1 MKLRTSYFDTA
12 ILKKNI
18 TRFAPAWGLYSAF
31 LLMVFMVILDSD
43 QESIWTAS
51 NLCESTSFMVVANC
65 IYGFVAAQ
73 MLWGDLFNSR
83 MCNALHALPLRRE
96 GWFLTGTAAGL
107 LFALVPNL
115 VFALGMMPFCGEH
128 WSVALLWLA
137 ASIMQYLC
145 FFGLATLSAFLVGN
159 RFAMGL
165 VYGIVNFISLII
177 YWLLDALYLPSMG
190 GIVLRS
196 EHFLSFSPVVQMAEN
211 YDMFDVEW
219 QKLDGMIRNVQLVIG
234 EGWGYAGICAGIGLL
249 ALVLALLIYR
259 KRHLE
264 CAGDLV
270 AVKPLAPVVLVLYTL
285 CVTALCYGFLSLFMG
300 SVADGYA
307 IFGLFIGFFTGK
319 MLLERQVRV
328 FRKKNLLGF
337 VAVVLLFFG
346 SMAMAACDVLGVVK
360 WVPDADDVASVSI
373 STGGSYYYQENGIT
387 LEAKEDIEKILYV
400 HEEGLAQNWELEGNT
415 VRLNLTYEMESGMR
429 RSREYSIEVAS
440 EAGQILK
447 DYLSSPEA
455 VLKELAYYGNFTM
468 VELHDPGVQISDPQA
483 LAALRDAILADCAA
497 GTMAQDWNFYPDA
510 EEVHY
515 MSLEFNTPEGIHYY
529 RELRFWD
536 RCVNIMAWVEDTG
549 LVFEKWD

>member
-1 MKLRTSYFDTA
+1 MKLRTSYFDAT

-31 LLMVFMVILDSD
+31 LLMIFMVILDGD
-43 QESIWTAS
+43 QESVWTAS
-51 NLCESTSFMVVANC
+51 NLCESASFMVVANC

-115 VFALGMMPFCGEH
+115 MFALSMMPFCGEY

-137 ASIMQYLC
+137 ASMMQYLC
-145 FFGLATLSAFLVGN
+145 FFGLATLSAFLVGS

-165 VYGIVNFISLII
+165 VYVIVNFISMIV
-177 YWLLDALYLPSMG
+177 YWLLDALYLPSMR
-190 GIVLRS
+190 GIVLRD
-196 EHFLSFSPVVQMAEN
+196 EHFIRFSPVVQMAEN
-211 YDMFDVEW
+211 YNMFSVKWE
-219 QKLDGMIRNVQLVIG
+219 KLDGLIRNVRIVIG

-249 ALVLALLIYR
+249 ALALALLIYR

-285 CVTALCYGFLSLFMG
+285 CVTALCYGFLALFMG
-300 SVADGYA
+300 TVADGYA

-337 VAVVLLFFG
+337 GVVVLLFFG
-346 SMAMAACDVLGVVK
+346 SLAMAAFDVLGVVK
-360 WVPDADDVASVSI
+360 WVPDADDVASVHI
-373 STGGSYYYQENGIT
+373 STGGSYYYEANGGIT
-387 LEAKEDIEKILYV
+387 LESKADIEKILYV
-400 HEEGLAQNWELEGNT
+400 HEEGLAQNWELEGDT

-429 RSREYSIEVAS
+429 RSREYSIAVAT

-447 DYLSSPEA
+447 TYLSSREA
-455 VLKELAYYGNFTM
+455 VMNEIALAGDFKA
-468 VELHDPGVQISDPQA
+468 VEFYDPGTEITDPEA
-483 LAALRDAILADCAA
+483 LAALLEAIGADCDA
-497 GTMAQDWNFYPDA
+497 GNMAQDWGFYPETNA
-510 EEVHY
+510 YY
-515 MSLEFNTPEGIHYY
+515 MALRFLTPDGIHYNL
-529 RELRFWD
+529 ELRFWEG
-536 RCVNIMAWVEDTG
+536 CENIMQWVDDQSIE
-549 LVFEKWD
+549 FAKYE